1 MLLKACLFRLKMMK
15 CGKNT
20 IKFGMRLKINSEPVY
35 EHKYLKVKVRE
46 FNGVIKLNFLG
57 NDMTKKYTLYLHN
70 IACVTI
76 DSVLKIDK

>member
-1 MLLKACLFRLKMMK
+1 MK

-35 EHKYLKVKVRE
+35 KHKYLKVKVRE
-46 FNGVIKLNFLG
+46 FNGVIKTNFLG
-57 NDMTKKYTLYLHN
+57 NDMPKKYIFYLHN
-70 IACVTI
+70 IACITI

>member
-1 MLLKACLFRLKMMK
+1 MMK

-20 IKFGMRLKINSEPVY
+20 IKFGMQLKINSEPVY

-46 FNGVIKLNFLG
+46 FNGVIKINFLG
-57 NDMTKKYTLYLHN
+57 NDMPKKYTLYLHN